1 MKVKPFRCH
10 CIMGFIGKHCGARS
24 LIWKLRK
31 ILDST
36 NYWPLESDLILNPQ
50 WKKLFLCHCITVYRF
65 SKVSIFE
72 VLIPLIFIL
81 CCHFNSLLLLGLFVR
96 IILNFGA
103 VWIHHD
109 YVFLTFRA
117 DLLQNW
123 KKIDLVTPKSVKTS
137 EALHYI
143 SGSTAGFETPIFVA
157 KNYKKITFFASFLT
171 SFDTFV
177 LFLHATSPTGQVGK
191 GILLRLGISL
201 CHHWQ
206 SSRIHF
212 LSSWKL

>member
-1 MKVKPFRCH
+1 MWESKDTVVTIPTVMAEGNAWQTQPGIKQQWLYATSVEKFSFWFLNSYQTEWSMKVKPFRCH

-36 NYWPLESDLILNPQ
+36 NYWPLKSDLILNPQ

-123 KKIDLVTPKSVKTS
+123 KK
-137 EALHYI
+137 
-143 SGSTAGFETPIFVA
+143 
-157 KNYKKITFFASFLT
+157 
-171 SFDTFV
+171 
-177 LFLHATSPTGQVGK
+177 
-191 GILLRLGISL
+191 
-201 CHHWQ
+201 
-206 SSRIHF
+206 
-212 LSSWKL
+212 